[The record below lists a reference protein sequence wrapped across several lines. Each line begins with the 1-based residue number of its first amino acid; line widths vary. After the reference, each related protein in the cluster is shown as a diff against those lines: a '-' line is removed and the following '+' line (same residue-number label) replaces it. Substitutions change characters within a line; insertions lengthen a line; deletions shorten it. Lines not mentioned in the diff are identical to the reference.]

1 MGESEPPMS
10 QKELYEFDTG
20 NKLNLP
26 NCLTST
32 ALSLALVTQKS
43 SIFTIFIEDF
53 ELVLA

>member
-43 SIFTIFIEDF
+43 LIFTISIEDF
-53 ELVLA
+53 KL